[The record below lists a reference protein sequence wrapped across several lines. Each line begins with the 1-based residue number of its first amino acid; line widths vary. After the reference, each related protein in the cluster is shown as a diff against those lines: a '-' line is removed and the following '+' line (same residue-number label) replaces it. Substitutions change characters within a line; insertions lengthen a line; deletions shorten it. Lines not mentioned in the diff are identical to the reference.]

1 VKKIFERCPTQAQSS
16 MRVLVVNHT
25 LDSSD
30 SLLGHQLGVAN
41 AINREFQN
49 FFVFTSTPP
58 GSKEVTEFDYF
69 VSSHHS
75 RFRLVKA
82 CKLTRDFLKVLI
94 HFRPDLV
101 FFHMTPKHCAIFT
114 PLLKLLK
121 IKVFLWYAHKS
132 IPCSLYISSKIVDK
146 ILTPSKGS
154 VSIKSSKIHI
164 TGHHVDYDF
173 FYARPKLDLGENAI
187 SVGRLDV
194 SKRITEMI
202 EAVSACK
209 TKGLNLNYRLIGKPS
224 SRKDSE
230 YMEANYFRAVEEGI
244 SFWADEIPSKLDL
257 RDAIQ
262 KSDIF
267 IHAALG
273 SLDKAPIEALMAGL
287 PVASVSEE
295 FVRDFGTWSDLF
307 PVTLDQE
314 IEAIYSLSSEMRTSC
329 VANKQKI
336 ASEIHSLSRWAL
348 NFRVLAED
356 TDCKSPR
363 A

>member
-1 VKKIFERCPTQAQSS
+1 MNRFAERCPTPTKSN

-30 SLLGHQLGVAN
+30 PLLGHQPGVAR
-41 AINREFQN
+41 AISKEFQN
-49 FFVFTSTPP
+49 IFVFTSAPP
-58 GSKEVTEFDYF
+58 GKQVTDFDYF
-69 VSSHHS
+69 VSSHNS
-75 RFRLVKA
+75 RFRFVKA
-82 CKLTRDFLKVLI
+82 YKLTRDFLKVLI
-94 HFRPDLV
+94 SFRPDLV
-101 FFHMTPKHCAIFT
+101 FFHMTPIHCAILA

-121 IKVFLWYAHKS
+121 IRVFLWYAHKS
-132 IPCSLYISSKIVDK
+132 IPRSLYLSSKVVDK

-154 VSIKSSKIHI
+154 ISINSSKIHV

-173 FYARPKLDLGENAI
+173 FYARPKFELGENAI

-209 TKGLNLNYRLIGKPS
+209 TKGLNLNYRLVGKPS
-224 SRKDSE
+224 SKQDSE
-230 YMEANYFRAVEEGI
+230 YMKANYFQAVEEGI
-244 SFWADEIPSKLDL
+244 SVRVDELPSKLDL

-262 KSDIF
+262 ESDVF

-287 PVASVSEE
+287 PVASVNEE
-295 FVRDFGTWSDLF
+295 FVRDFGTWSGVI

-314 IEAIYSLSSEMRTSC
+314 IEAIYGLNSEKRASC
-329 VANKQKI
+329 ISNRQKI
-336 ASEIHSLSRWAL
+336 ASEIHSLSRWAR

-356 TDCKSPR
+356 ADCKSSR